1 MISTV
6 QSLKHYQCFQQYKVS
21 RWKVGRGWLIS
32 NPQTLLY
39 FPGGKKKIQ
48 TLFVLLFSNKQCL
61 KIILSVKNVNCKA
74 HEEPVLALLHK
85 SLGKNSKF
93 KASLR
98 YLSPSSPFCSTTD
111 QQITKRLPLVPS
123 V

>member
-39 FPGGKKKIQ
+39 FPGEKKKYK
-48 TLFVLLFSNKQCL
+48 LFLSFCL
-61 KIILSVKNVNCKA
+61 VT
-74 HEEPVLALLHK
+74 
-85 SLGKNSKF
+85 NS
-93 KASLR
+93 A
-98 YLSPSSPFCSTTD
+98 
-111 QQITKRLPLVPS
+111 
-123 V
+123 